1 MESLNQSVFN
11 KPNEG
16 AKYENNMDEIL
27 ELLKDF
33 KV

>member
-11 KPNEG
+11 QTNEG
-16 AKYENNMDEIL
+16 SKYENNMDEIL